1 VGSII
6 RIKLR
11 EKRQI
16 TLPAELT
23 ATLGLNTGD
32 SLDAEVKDGELVLKP
47 SRKAALDAL
56 KELQR
61 AVRESG
67 VTLEELL
74 EGGREVREELVHEY
88 WPDLFP
94 PPKKPRA

>member
-1 VGSII
+1 MKIS
-6 RIKLR
+6 LR

-16 TLPAELT
+16 TLPAELCD
-23 ATLGLNTGD
+23 ALGLRPGD
-32 SLDAEVKDGELVLKP
+32 SLDARVKGQTLVLTP

-67 VTLEELL
+67 VTLEELQ
-74 EGGREVREELVHEY
+74 EGGRQVRKELFREHYPELARKY
-88 WPDLFP
+88 DI
-94 PPKKPRA
+94 